1 MKKETSNPG
10 TGTVHKKS
18 LKQQIYYYRSFYIMF
33 IPVFIFAVVFHYL
46 PMLGIRYSL
55 FSYKG
60 IKAPEFI
67 GLANFERMFSMPGFW
82 SAFGNTILLSVVKLL
97 LNTFMAV
104 LISILLN
111 ELRFM
116 KFKKVTQTIVYL
128 PHFMSWVVTASVFT
142 LILSPGDAGL
152 VN

>member
-60 IKAPEFI
+60 IKAPELIWQILSVCFPC
-67 GLANFERMFSMPGFW
+67 R
-82 SAFGNTILLSVVKLL
+82 AFGAPLEIRSC
-97 LNTFMAV
+97 
-104 LISILLN
+104 
-111 ELRFM
+111 
-116 KFKKVTQTIVYL
+116 
-128 PHFMSWVVTASVFT
+128 
-142 LILSPGDAGL
+142 
-152 VN
+152 

>member
-67 GLANFERMFSMPGFW
+67 GLANFERMFSMPGLW
-82 SAFGNTILLSVVKLL
+82 KYDPVKCGKASAEYIYGSADLYS
-97 LNTFMAV
+97 A
-104 LISILLN
+104 
-111 ELRFM
+111 
-116 KFKKVTQTIVYL
+116 
-128 PHFMSWVVTASVFT
+128 
-142 LILSPGDAGL
+142 
-152 VN
+152 